1 MFTKRFAFLGAL
13 AMVAMVGCETP
24 TGVLDSQTAS
34 ADGASLTG
42 PASTDSELAL
52 MGSEL
57 ANARAGTAR
66 YMQVENAVA
75 DGYVDIG
82 LCVPGQGCHF
92 LNESLIDAE
101 FDPARPEILMYSPQ
115 GDRMRLVG
123 LEYAVPLA
131 EAKPEGF
138 SGDADEW
145 HANEAFGLWLLHAWP
160 WRNNPDGMFAD
171 SNPLV
176 P

>member
-1 MFTKRFAFLGAL
+1 MYTTRLAFLGTLAL
-13 AMVAMVGCETP
+13 AVMVGCETP
-24 TGVLDSQTAS
+24 TGVLNTTTAS
-34 ADGASLTG
+34 ADGASIAG

-52 MGSEL
+52 LDSEL
-57 ANARAGTAR
+57 AAARAGTAR
-66 YMQVENAVA
+66 YQRVENAVA

-92 LNESLIDAE
+92 LNASLIDAE
-101 FDPARPEILMYSPQ
+101 FDPAKPEILMYSPE

-123 LEYAVPLA
+123 LEYAVPLT

-138 SGDADEW
+138 TGEADDW
-145 HANEAFGLWLLHAWP
+145 HANGAFGLWLLHVWT
-160 WRNNPDGMFAD
+160 WRNNPDGMFED